1 MGYCFV
7 SCTGLGQ
14 LQRSGRLSASSGRRC
29 TGIGQSALSRRAR
42 LVVRSTATEV
52 EANPSN
58 GFSRLLESKDQRF
71 VFVSGKG
78 GVGKTT
84 SSSAMAVRF
93 AAEGLKTLILST
105 DPAHSLGDC
114 LDVDLSSGEII
125 PITDNLSALEVDT
138 AEAVEEF
145 KRTISSLNELS
156 EEDRAKS
163 GAKELANKLGLGE
176 FGEVLTTLPPGADEF
191 VALVKV
197 LRLAEEA
204 DQGFERVVID
214 TAPTGH
220 TLRLLAFP
228 DFLDNFLGK
237 ASAMRSSIDTA
248 RMALNSLSSV
258 IGANTN
264 ISSEAQKK
272 AAEKVSE
279 YRKRMQELSDIIHD
293 PSRTEF
299 IVVAIPTRLSVEET
313 KRLVSSLFEEGIW
326 VRNMVINQLITESVS
341 ETYMEH
347 IVQGQTESLHHIE
360 RSFPDLF
367 VTKVS
372 RFDMEVRGIYGL
384 RSFAKAA
391 CPDSEKDERWPGWF
405 DPSGPDNRFCFV
417 GGKGGVGKTSTS
429 AALGVESADSGLK
442 TLIISTDPAHSLSDA
457 LDIQL
462 SGDPIVVEG
471 TEGNLF
477 AMEVDTKRA
486 IGEFRDLLQQY
497 VNEGTG
503 IGADLARRFGLAE
516 FSDILANTP
525 PGIDELVAL
534 TQVVSLVKS
543 GQFKRV
549 IVDTAPTGHTLRL
562 LAFPDFIDQFLGQ
575 ILRLK
580 RRIDDLV
587 ASVKNVFTGAAT
599 EVGRAADRVETFR
612 KNMTELKELFADSE
626 RTQFCVVTI
635 PTELAV
641 AESERLVAS
650 LKSSEIT
657 VNNLIVNQI
666 LPEHATE
673 AYLKRRVKEQS
684 KSIDELESIS
694 SEEFPISI
702 AKVNYFDEEV
712 RGVERLRNLSDNIFG
727 EPAN

>member
-7 SCTGLGQ
+7 SCTGLVQ
-14 LQRSGRLSASSGRRC
+14 LQKSGGLHVRSRRRC
-29 TGIGQSALSRRAR
+29 AGLGPSALNRRAR

-58 GFSRLLESKDQRF
+58 GFNRLLESKDQRF

-93 AAEGLKTLILST
+93 AAEGLKTLVLST

-163 GAKELANKLGLGE
+163 GAKELANRLGLGE

-204 DQGFERVVID
+204 DQGYERVVID

-264 ISSEAQKK
+264 ISSEAQEK
-272 AAEKVSE
+272 AAVKVSE
-279 YRKRMQELSDIIHD
+279 YRERMQELSDIIHD

-313 KRLVSSLFEEGIW
+313 RRLVSSLFEEGIW

-391 CPDSEKDERWPGWF
+391 CPDSEKEERWPGWF
-405 DPSGPDNRFCFV
+405 DPSGPDNKFCFV

-462 SGDPIVVEG
+462 SGDPVVVDG

-587 ASVKNVFTGAAT
+587 ASVKNVFTGAST

-612 KNMTELKELFADSE
+612 KNM
-626 RTQFCVVTI
+626 VT
-635 PTELAV
+635 PG
-641 AESERLVAS
+641 
-650 LKSSEIT
+650 
-657 VNNLIVNQI
+657 
-666 LPEHATE
+666 
-673 AYLKRRVKEQS
+673 
-684 KSIDELESIS
+684 IS
-694 SEEFPISI
+694 S
-702 AKVNYFDEEV
+702 
-712 RGVERLRNLSDNIFG
+712 
-727 EPAN
+727 

>member
-1 MGYCFV
+1 
-7 SCTGLGQ
+7 
-14 LQRSGRLSASSGRRC
+14 
-29 TGIGQSALSRRAR
+29 
-42 LVVRSTATEV
+42 
-52 EANPSN
+52 
-58 GFSRLLESKDQRF
+58 
-71 VFVSGKG
+71 
-78 GVGKTT
+78 
-84 SSSAMAVRF
+84 
-93 AAEGLKTLILST
+93 
-105 DPAHSLGDC
+105 
-114 LDVDLSSGEII
+114 VDLSSGEII

-156 EEDRAKS
+156 EEDRANS

-237 ASAMRSSIDTA
+237 ASAMRYSIDTA

-258 IGANTN
+258 IGAKTN
-264 ISSEAQKK
+264 ISSEAQTK

-279 YRKRMQELSDIIHD
+279 YRERMQELSDIIHD

-299 IVVAIPTRLSVEET
+299 VVVAIPTRLSVEET

-341 ETYMEH
+341 ETYMEQ
-347 IVQGQTESLHHIE
+347 IVQGQTESLLHIE

-391 CPDSEKDERWPGWF
+391 CPDSEKDERWLGWF

-462 SGDPIVVEG
+462 SGDPVVVDG

-486 IGEFRDLLQQY
+486 IGEFKDLLQQY

-503 IGADLARRFGLAE
+503 VGADLARRFGLAE

-641 AESERLVAS
+641 AESERLVVS
-650 LKSSEIT
+650 LKSSKMT

-684 KSIDELESIS
+684 KSVDELESIS

-712 RGVERLRNLSDNIFG
+712 RGVAGLRNLSDSIFG
-727 EPAN
+727 ETAS